1 MEWIMIF
8 SKEETPAAIEN
19 MEYCYSGFVIQPE
32 EMREGDS
39 VYIGTLAYDGRF
51 IYKTVVTQLNAH
63 TLANGMVLAQVEPL
77 YPIRLSEDLLLDKL
91 SIKHEEVLEP
101 QKVSE
106 LLGDTLS
113 DIFEKDE
120 EIDEAEYMK
129 IINGK

>member
-32 EMREGDS
+32 EMQEGDS

-51 IYKTVVTQLNAH
+51 IYKTLVTQLNAH

-77 YPIRLSEDLLLDKL
+77 YPIRLSDELLLDKL
-91 SIKHEEVLEP
+91 SIKKKEILEP
-101 QKVSE
+101 QKISE
-106 LLGDTLS
+106 ELGESLS
-113 DIFEKDE
+113 SIFEKDE
-120 EIDEAEYMK
+120 DLDEAEYMK
-129 IINGK
+129 ILNGQ